1 MIPRNVILVDDHTL
15 FAKALKTLIASFENT
30 YVTFVAQNGLEFIAY
45 IKKQSTLPDVV
56 LLDVRM
62 PGLDGIGTM
71 RWISEHMPQLNVLA
85 ITMEDDDQTI
95 SQMIR
100 YGCKGYLLKDVSP
113 SKLEKA
119 IQTAALGGYVYSERV
134 NRETFLEFKK
144 MDHKREASTK
154 DQLDFKD
161 SELAFLR
168 YICGTDLSTKEIA
181 LRMNLS
187 PSTIDNRRTE
197 LYRKLGVNNRIS
209 AVLYAMQHNLL
220 S

>member
-1 MIPRNVILVDDHTL
+1 MTPRNIILVDDHTL

-30 YVTFVAQNGLEFIAY
+30 YVTYVAQNGLDFIEY
-45 IKKQSTLPDVV
+45 IKKQNSLPDVV

-71 RWISEHMPQLNVLA
+71 QWLSEHLPQINVLA

-100 YGCKGYLLKDVSP
+100 YGCKGYLLKDVAP
-113 SKLEKA
+113 QKLEKA
-119 IQTAALGGYVYSERV
+119 IATAAQGRYVYSERV
-134 NRETFLEFKK
+134 DKQTFKRLKEMTYSDTLEEEE
-144 MDHKREASTK
+144 D
-154 DQLDFKD
+154 LYFKD
-161 SELAFLR
+161 SELEFLR
-168 YICGTDLSTKEIA
+168 YICGTDLNSKEIA

-197 LYRKLGVNNRIS
+197 LYKKLGVNNRIS
-209 AVLYAMQHNLL
+209 AILFAMEHNLL